1 MNSQRS
7 GFKDS
12 PISVNSWRQHKM
24 LFPSL
29 LPAGGPKYANMA
41 TFQAFTPRSAP
52 CGKDE
57 ESQRCT
63 VENNDLSPEPPFRFF
78 SR

>member
-1 MNSQRS
+1 
-7 GFKDS
+7 
-12 PISVNSWRQHKM
+12 M
-24 LFPSL
+24 LFPTL

-57 ESQRCT
+57 ESPTLHCGGQQPQSRT
-63 VENNDLSPEPPFRFF
+63 TLPIFFR
-78 SR
+78 